1 MMSLTKS
8 TNYKSVEEFVAH
20 RDRVKEGLG
29 LIKYRNKSTNNIAL
43 IKTEYC
49 LSPRIKDIIK
59 FKYCTKCS
67 KYKSVDEFSKNSN
80 TSENQEGLQG
90 NCKKCNARQRDDM
103 TVAIYKYVFPSVLG
117 DYLVEY
123 YGQTSQYETRINN
136 HLSDLR
142 NKRHANKEL
151 QREFNALVEKVGL
164 EQAEQMI
171 KFEIVEEIDRE
182 KKQALVEM
190 SESQVDYMSKYL
202 LHREKEIQ
210 DIRVE
215 ELKAKDLK
223 VKVVSTQ
230 KKKATSIDKKSL

>member
-1 MMSLTKS
+1 MIELTKS

-20 RDRVKEGLG
+20 RDKVKEGLG
-29 LIKYRNKSTNNIAL
+29 LIKYSNHSRNDRAL

-49 LSPRIKDIIK
+49 LSPKIKDIIK

-80 TSENQEGLQG
+80 ASNNQEGLQS
-90 NCKKCNARQRDDM
+90 NCKKCNAKKRDNE

-123 YGQTSQYETRINN
+123 IGQTTQFETREGN

-142 NKRHANKEL
+142 NKRHANKEI

-171 KFEIVEEIDRE
+171 KFEIVELISKDKE
-182 KKQALVEM
+182 KALVEM

-210 DIRVE
+210 DSRVE

-230 KKKATSIDKKSL
+230 KKATSIDKKSL